1 MEAQARLIHT
11 GRTSMHIA
19 VDISAQD
26 PRTTDRV
33 KTTNCILVYV
43 AMNDNGTPMPVK
55 EWVPT
60 NDEAK
65 ALQHYA
71 VKLMDLRKDIDAAMK
86 RFMEGTG
93 D

>member
-26 PRTTDRV
+26 PRTNDRV
-33 KTTNCILVYV
+33 KTTHCIIVFV
-43 AMNDNGTPMPVK
+43 AMDDSGSPLPVK
-55 EWVPT
+55 EWVPAT
-60 NDEAK
+60 EGDK

-71 VKLMDLRKDIDAAMK
+71 VRLMELRKNIDEAM
-86 RFMEGTG
+86 RPFMDVTG
-93 D
+93 G